1 MERIVTVTYMNQSEY
16 AEYQHVSRK
25 TVTIWKQKGLLI
37 ADASGRVNVAATD
50 ARLRGHF
57 GLLPRNRKP

>member
-1 MERIVTVTYMNQSEY
+1 MTVTYMNQSQY

-25 TVTIWKQKGLLI
+25 TVTIWKQKGLLVTE
-37 ADASGRVNVAATD
+37 ASDRVNVAATD

-57 GLLPRNRKP
+57 GLLLRNRNAPA

>member
-1 MERIVTVTYMNQSEY
+1 MTVTYMNQSQY

-25 TVTIWKQKGLLI
+25 TVTIWKQKGLLVT
-37 ADASGRVNVAATD
+37 DASDRVDVAATD

-57 GLLPRNRKP
+57 GPLPRNRKTSA